1 MATQVST
8 STILSTALAVILC
21 GRVIDAQSSDM
32 YYPAAPATGGY
43 SAHPGSTWAPS
54 AQTYSPAPHYSPY
67 PYASQ
72 YRQDVPAADVRR
84 LQAELALSRAELQ
97 LSHERL
103 EYSQMLLW
111 QAREALTLNYS
122 DYHAQIEQA
131 KQLGAARAETV
142 AAQARIAALTAEL
155 QAVQS
160 SLTQTQAQLAEYI
173 PLKDKHAQD
182 LATLQALHAESAR
195 LDEMKDAAESRHES
209 CQDELSAQQ
218 ADLDTL
224 HSDHAAIQRSLT
236 DAQAERDRLQREL
249 HASTVELQARQ
260 GALVRANKAESAAIE
275 RSNALQAQL
284 ATVQA
289 KLNKAETPQ
298 ADAAEVTTTA
308 LVEQLE
314 ISKAALD
321 AELAAKTAMQQ
332 ALAEA
337 LSNRERLLKQLDS
350 LKARGD
356 GAQSQERQS
365 QDEVQRQLLACNER
379 LVAAKMVISAS
390 NSGSILAA
398 IEHPSNEADSQKVE
412 MAALESAAQQSAQ
425 ADGDADGVSDAKDLC
440 PKSPAAA
447 AVNSLGCAPDA
458 PIALDDIHFRYDS
471 DALTGPSRTT
481 LDQVAV
487 ILRAQPGLKVE
498 IAGHS
503 DTQGD
508 ADYNLWLSEQRAKSV
523 MAYLV
528 MQGVPADLL
537 SARGYGGTQPIAEN
551 TTREGLARNRR
562 VELRGLH

>member
-8 STILSTALAVILC
+8 FTILSATLAVILC

-32 YYPAAPATGGY
+32 YYPAAPAPGGY
-43 SAHPGSTWAPS
+43 SAPPGSTWAHP
-54 AQTYSPAPHYSPY
+54 AQTDSPTPYYSPS
-67 PYASQ
+67 PYASP
-72 YRQDVPAADVRR
+72 YRHDVPSADVRR
-84 LQAELALSRAELQ
+84 LQMELAASRAELQ

-103 EYSQMLLW
+103 AYSQLLLW
-111 QAREALTLNYS
+111 QAREALTLNSS
-122 DYHAQIEQA
+122 DYQQHIAQIEQA

-160 SLTQTQAQLAEYI
+160 SLTQTQAQLAESV

-182 LATLQALHAESAR
+182 LAALHAESAR

-209 CQDELSAQQ
+209 CQNELSARQ

-224 HSDHAAIQRSLT
+224 HSDHASTQQSLAHT
-236 DAQAERDRLQREL
+236 QAERDRLQREL

-260 GALVRANKAESAAIE
+260 GALERANKAESAAIE
-275 RSNALQAQL
+275 RSNALQSQL

-289 KLNKAETPQ
+289 KLNKAETPPS
-298 ADAAEVTTTA
+298 DATVDTTTA

-314 ISKAALD
+314 ISKATLD

-350 LKARGD
+350 LKSRGD
-356 GAQSQERQS
+356 GVQSQERQT

-390 NSGSILAA
+390 NGGSIPAA

-471 DALTGPSRTT
+471 DALTGPSRTA

-508 ADYNLWLSEQRAKSV
+508 ADYNLWLSEQRAKAV

-528 MQGVPADLL
+528 MQGVPAGRL
-537 SARGYGGTQPIAEN
+537 SARGYGGTQPVAAN

-562 VELRGLH
+562 VELRDLH

>member
-1 MATQVST
+1 
-8 STILSTALAVILC
+8 
-21 GRVIDAQSSDM
+21 
-32 YYPAAPATGGY
+32 
-43 SAHPGSTWAPS
+43 
-54 AQTYSPAPHYSPY
+54 
-67 PYASQ
+67 
-72 YRQDVPAADVRR
+72 VRR